1 MAGVAFNDSQVSGS
15 TVSGYVTYDIERLQ
29 SGSCNSW
36 DDETGYCN
44 GWDPD
49 YWVSAGSGSTN
60 AVIEPSKVTAAPS
73 NVFINGKA
81 IAKVGDSVSESW
93 AANPS
98 VPSSSSTRR
107 YINIRPSQS
116 GSGTGKISTG
126 NSKVFVGGKQV
137 AFVGSQVATHLQ
149 TTSNI
154 TSGSTNVFV
163 N

>member
-15 TVSGYVTYDIERLQ
+15 TASGYVTYDIERLQ

-36 DDETGYCN
+36 DEDGWCD

-49 YWVSAGSGSTN
+49 YWVSDGSGSTN
-60 AVIEPSKVTAAPS
+60 AVIEPSKVTATPS
-73 NVFINGKA
+73 KVFVNGKA

-93 AANPS
+93 VASPS

-107 YINIRPSQS
+107 YLNINPSES
-116 GSGTGKISTG
+116 GSGTGKVSTG
-126 NSKVFVGGKQV
+126 SSKVFVGGKQV
-137 AFVGSQVATHLQ
+137 AFIGSKVDTHLQ
-149 TTSNI
+149 TASNI